1 MNYELK
7 AALVL
12 GFIQLPNVIPDLS
25 EPDIFKAAVAD
36 IFGSCQRSHPHARL
50 LSSKEDWLRERYV
63 KGMLRLSR
71 IKPSKEEIRGM
82 LREYAL
88 SMGVPEDEIGEYI
101 RSATT
106 MIQAGLKI
114 EDLIYFKA

>member
-25 EPDIFKAAVAD
+25 EPD